1 MDSLFYYSN
10 NCIIVIL
17 MIACLC
23 IRRKYFLFSWSTDVT
38 STDLVSA
45 KGKTKEVYS
54 CDSCFDRSILMFLMR
69 EGLQCRINIS
79 KHCLMRLW
87 NDINQ
92 LTFVFTF
99 FETRSIKRM
108 WRQLTERMSV
118 CVGRSFE
125 SVCLF
130 VCPHSA
136 AWMNEFKQANFK
148 KIVLRIVSDSINRP
162 GDLNFRSFDH

>member
-99 FETRSIKRM
+99 AETRSLKRM
-108 WRQLTERMSV
+108 WSVDRKNKYNYAAYVLQLIHV
-118 CVGRSFE
+118 GGNWNLCVGAGVGRSAGE
-125 SVCLF
+125 PDGVCG
-130 VCPHSA
+130 A
-136 AWMNEFKQANFK
+136 
-148 KIVLRIVSDSINRP
+148 
-162 GDLNFRSFDH
+162 